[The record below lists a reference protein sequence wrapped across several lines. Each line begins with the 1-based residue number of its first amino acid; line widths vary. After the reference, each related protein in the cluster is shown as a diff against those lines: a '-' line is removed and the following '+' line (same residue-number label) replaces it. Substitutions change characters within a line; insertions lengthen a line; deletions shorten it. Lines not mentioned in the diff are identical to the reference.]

1 MLTIETI
8 KSEFSYITAWTG
20 NSESYHNTDKL
31 LGHGDFCDIYFNS
44 KNEMLLQ
51 SQVDTYNDFKINC
64 NKYSREIEKYI
75 IDNLNPRKQTQV
87 EKIKDSLLLFEV
99 ISIPQDN
106 VKYDMVLVC
115 SKSYK
120 HLMFFTKNISVRVE
134 FNNRKIK
141 SIKMTNDTTVDND

>member
-1 MLTIETI
+1 MLTTETI

-20 NSESYHNTDKL
+20 SSESYHNTDKL
-31 LGHGDFCDIYFNS
+31 LGHGELCDIYFNS
-44 KNEMLLQ
+44 KSGMLLQ
-51 SQVDTYNDFKINC
+51 AQVDTYNDFKINY
-64 NKYSREIEKYI
+64 NKYSSEIEKYI
-75 IDNLNPRKQTQV
+75 IDNLNSNQHSQI

-99 ISIPQDN
+99 ISIPQEN

-134 FNNRKIK
+134 FINRKIQ
-141 SIKMTNDTTVDND
+141 SIKITNDTTVDNN

>member
-8 KSEFSYITAWTG
+8 KSEFSYTKALIG
-20 NSESYHNTDKL
+20 NSESYHNTDEF

-44 KNEMLLQ
+44 KNEILLQ
-51 SQVDTYNDFKINC
+51 TQVDTYNDFKINYS
-64 NKYSREIEKYI
+64 KYSSEIEKFI
-75 IDNLNPRKQTQV
+75 LDNLNPSQQRQI
-87 EKIKDSLLLFEV
+87 ENIKDSILFFDV
-99 ISIPQDN
+99 VSIPQET

-141 SIKMTNDTTVDND
+141 SIKITNDTTVDNN